1 MKAIILILTLVFST
15 QNLLAQVNLEF
26 ETRKSAEGDLKIYGA
41 PAPFI
46 ARFSFDKEPS
56 PLDTVLVLYSLKI
69 VEEFPMT
76 ETAWQLKIGHHSR
89 AVQLIGDSIIVWDGP
104 HRMGD
109 TYEGTLKFVPLRSGF
124 QAIYIYRQF
133 AQRLADVILR
143 ANGVSFEWC
152 LDQDGNAL
160 FVGSNEGRPVEC
172 NVMRVVYFDN
182 DELVFRTSAQFEMF
196 NYSGRMQSIPAIGD
210 TATLHFQLTANRD
223 FPAGFDLL
231 LRGICNEITSGPH
244 NTSEAVFKGETIEMA
259 ITFVPLPLRGPH
271 EIILHFE
278 SITNPIRSMTIRIAF
293 VFGEDGGMRYAL
305 DHHITVP
312 LELLP
317 KGYRQGIIGDN
328 TELRIKAVPE
338 E

>member
-1 MKAIILILTLVFST
+1 MKAIILMLTLAFAG
-15 QNLLAQVNLEF
+15 QNLHSQVNLEF
-26 ETRKSAEGDLKIYGA
+26 ETRKSAEGDLKIYGS

-46 ARFSFDKEPS
+46 AHFRFENEPS
-56 PLDTVLVLYSLKI
+56 PLNTVVVHYSLEVVK
-69 VEEFPMT
+69 EFPGADA
-76 ETAWQLKIGHHSR
+76 AWQLKIGHQSQ
-89 AVQLIGDSIIVWDGP
+89 AVQLIGDSIIIWDGP

-109 TYEGTLKFVPLRSGF
+109 TYEGTLKLVPLRSGF

-152 LDQDGNAL
+152 LDHDGNAL
-160 FVGSNEGRPVEC
+160 FVGSSEGRPVDC

-210 TATLHFQLTANRD
+210 TATLNFQLTANRD

-231 LRGICNEITSGPH
+231 LRGICNEIISGPQ
-244 NTSEAVFKGETIEMA
+244 NTSEAVFKGDTIEIA

-305 DHHITVP
+305 DHNISVP

-317 KGYRQGIIGDN
+317 KGYRQGIIEDN
-328 TELRIKAVPE
+328 TELRIKAVSNK
-338 E
+338 